1 MGRLESVFEKK
12 SPRLMSMKMHVSRM
26 KSALAC
32 GPWFRLLE
40 SCRSAL
46 GAAFWSTSRAV
57 LKAVCLLGLFAGET
71 AFAAQEIVIVKGIGG
86 EPSFLES
93 IQATALVWE
102 QAARAAGH
110 RVVLVEGGKK
120 EGGEKEGGVS
130 QFDRLRSVLGP
141 GGEGGENAQGMP
153 DVLWVVLIG
162 HGSAQGKSPKF
173 ALEGPDLSAEALS
186 EMLAKVRCPV
196 IVVAGFS
203 CGGAFVKPLSA
214 PGRVIVAAT
223 RSGEEENWTRFSK
236 CFAEAV
242 TGTGADADAD
252 GQVSVFE
259 AWRHAVG
266 QVEAFYKDQGRMLT
280 EHTVLEDTGD
290 GRPVGVDA
298 FKAAAKADEK
308 KPRKKERVREEEE
321 GMKARQWHLIPDPV
335 EAALTA
341 DQRLERGEIE
351 RQLRVLREDKSGRLP
366 EDYQTEMEGL
376 LLRLAAIYADAR
388 ARVAK

>member
-1 MGRLESVFEKK
+1 MGRLDSVFAKN
-12 SPRLMSMKMHVSRM
+12 SPSLMPMKIHFSRM
-26 KSALAC
+26 RRAVCHGAWV
-32 GPWFRLLE
+32 GLLK
-40 SCRSAL
+40 
-46 GAAFWSTSRAV
+46 TSRNVWGSAFKTTSKTV
-57 LKAVCLLGLFAGET
+57 LKAVCLPGLFAGEI

-86 EPSFLES
+86 EPSFEES
-93 IQATALVWE
+93 IHATALVWE
-102 QAARAAGH
+102 QSARAAGH
-110 RVVLVEGGKK
+110 RVVLVAGGGKA
-120 EGGEKEGGVS
+120 EGEKAGAGS
-130 QFDRLRSVLGP
+130 QFDRLRAVLESR
-141 GGEGGENAQGMP
+141 GEANENAQGTP

-186 EMLAKVRCPV
+186 GMLAKVRCPV

-203 CGGAFVKPLSA
+203 SGGAFVKPLSA

-242 TGTGADADAD
+242 TGTSADADAD
-252 GQVSVFE
+252 GQVSLFE
-259 AWRHAVG
+259 AWRHAVA

-280 EHTVLEDTGD
+280 EHAVLEDTGD

-298 FKAAAKADEK
+298 FKTAAKADEK
-308 KPRKKERVREEEE
+308 KLRKNERVKEE
-321 GMKARQWHLIPDPV
+321 GMKSRQWHLISDPV

-341 DQRLERGEIE
+341 DQLVQREEIE
-351 RQLRVLREDKSGRLP
+351 RKLRGLREDKSGRLP
-366 EDYQTEMEGL
+366 EDYQSEMEEL

-388 ARVAK
+388 ERLAK

>member
-1 MGRLESVFEKK
+1 MGRLNSVFAKN
-12 SPRLMSMKMHVSRM
+12 SLRLMPMKMHFSRM
-26 KSALAC
+26 KRAVAR
-32 GPWFRLLE
+32 GPWVGLLKT
-40 SCRSAL
+40 CRNAW
-46 GAAFWSTSRAV
+46 GAAVKTTSKMV
-57 LKAVCLLGLFAGET
+57 LKAVCLPGLFAGEI

-86 EPSFLES
+86 EASFEES
-93 IQATALVWE
+93 IQTTALVWE

-110 RVVLVEGGKK
+110 RVVLVEGVGKAD
-120 EGGEKEGGVS
+120 GEKAGGVS
-130 QFDRLRSVLGP
+130 QFDRLRSLLEP
-141 GGEGGENAQGMP
+141 RGEVHENAQGTP

-186 EMLAKVRCPV
+186 GMLAKVRCPV

-203 CGGAFVKPLSA
+203 CGGAFVKPLSG

-242 TGTGADADAD
+242 TGTSADADAD
-252 GQVSVFE
+252 GQVSLFE

-280 EHTVLEDTGD
+280 EHAVLEDTGD

-298 FKAAAKADEK
+298 FKTVAKADEK
-308 KPRKKERVREEEE
+308 KLRKMERVREEE
-321 GMKARQWHLIPDPV
+321 GMKSRQWHLIADPV

-341 DQRLERGEIE
+341 DQRVEREEVE
-351 RQLRVLREDKSGRLP
+351 RKLRGLREDKSGRLP
-366 EDYQTEMEGL
+366 EDYQSEIEGL

>member
-1 MGRLESVFEKK
+1 MGRLDSVFAKN
-12 SPRLMSMKMHVSRM
+12 SPSLMPMKIHFSRM
-26 KSALAC
+26 RRAVCHGAWV
-32 GPWFRLLE
+32 GLLK
-40 SCRSAL
+40 
-46 GAAFWSTSRAV
+46 TSRNVWGSAFKTTSKTV
-57 LKAVCLLGLFAGET
+57 LKAVCLPGLFAGEI

-86 EPSFLES
+86 EPSFEES
-93 IQATALVWE
+93 IHATALVWE
-102 QAARAAGH
+102 QSARAAGH
-110 RVVLVEGGKK
+110 RVVLVAGGGKA
-120 EGGEKEGGVS
+120 EGEKAGAGS
-130 QFDRLRSVLGP
+130 QFDRLRAVLESR
-141 GGEGGENAQGMP
+141 GEANENAQGTP

-186 EMLAKVRCPV
+186 GMLAKVRCPV

-203 CGGAFVKPLSA
+203 SGGAFVKPLSA

-242 TGTGADADAD
+242 TGTSADADAD
-252 GQVSVFE
+252 GQVSLFE
-259 AWRHAVG
+259 AWRHAVA

-280 EHTVLEDTGD
+280 EHAVLEDTGD

-298 FKAAAKADEK
+298 FKTAAKADEK
-308 KPRKKERVREEEE
+308 KLRKNERVKEE
-321 GMKARQWHLIPDPV
+321 GMKSRQWHLISDPV

-341 DQRLERGEIE
+341 DQLVQREEIE
-351 RQLRVLREDKSGRLP
+351 RKLRGLREDKSGRLP
-366 EDYQTEMEGL
+366 EDYQSEIEGL

>member
-1 MGRLESVFEKK
+1 MWEK
-12 SPRLMSMKMHVSRM
+12 
-26 KSALAC
+26 
-32 GPWFRLLE
+32 
-40 SCRSAL
+40 
-46 GAAFWSTSRAV
+46 
-57 LKAVCLLGLFAGET
+57 
-71 AFAAQEIVIVKGIGG
+71 
-86 EPSFLES
+86 
-93 IQATALVWE
+93 
-102 QAARAAGH
+102 AARAAGH
-110 RVVLVEGGKK
+110 RVVLVPGAGEAGGA
-120 EGGEKEGGVS
+120 S
-130 QFDRLRSVLGP
+130 QFEQLRTTLEGF
-141 GGEGGENAQGMP
+141 GEAANHAQGVP
-153 DVLWVVLIG
+153 DVLWLVLIG
-162 HGSAQGKSPKF
+162 HGSAQGTSPKF

-186 EMLAKVRCPV
+186 GMLAKVGCPV

-259 AWRHAVG
+259 AWRHALG

-290 GRPVGVDA
+290 GRAVGVEV
-298 FKAAAKADEK
+298 FKTAAKTDAK
-308 KPRKKERVREEEE
+308 KPRKMERVREDEE

-341 DQRLERGEIE
+341 DERLERGEIE
-351 RQLRVLREDKSGRLP
+351 RKLRVLREDKSTRLP